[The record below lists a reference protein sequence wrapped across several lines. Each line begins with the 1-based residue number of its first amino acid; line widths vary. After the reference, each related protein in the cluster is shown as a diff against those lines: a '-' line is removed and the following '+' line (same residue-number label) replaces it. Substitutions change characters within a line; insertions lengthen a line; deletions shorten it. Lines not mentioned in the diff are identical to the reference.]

1 LKVEEVL
8 EELRRSDQQLSSAVL
23 RPVPQATAPDASTP
37 PSAAAS
43 ASVPPTA
50 AGAVVPPAAAGTAVL
65 PTAAGAVVPPAATSS
80 TESPGWGLSLATG
93 ARLSSFGWARWGLGV
108 GAGATLQSE
117 AWAAA
122 LRVGLDWY
130 PDATQSRAG
139 ARVALSEVAPLVLAS
154 GEWRHD
160 GFGVGARAG
169 IGISFLNARGETA
182 LGRSGSADVQTGS
195 VVLGLGVERALVQ
208 RLSVAASLDLQVR
221 TLHQR
226 FDVNGATLVE
236 LQRSGVVAALEL
248 VWHGP

>member
-1 LKVEEVL
+1 VL
-8 EELRRSDQQLSSAVL
+8 
-23 RPVPQATAPDASTP
+23 
-37 PSAAAS
+37 
-43 ASVPPTA
+43 PT
-50 AGAVVPPAAAGTAVL
+50 AVVPPAAA
-65 PTAAGAVVPPAATSS
+65 SS

-108 GAGATLQSE
+108 GAGATLQSD

-139 ARVALSEVAPLVLAS
+139 ARVALAELAPLVLAS
-154 GEWRHD
+154 GQWRHD

-226 FDVNGATLVE
+226 FDVNRTTLVE